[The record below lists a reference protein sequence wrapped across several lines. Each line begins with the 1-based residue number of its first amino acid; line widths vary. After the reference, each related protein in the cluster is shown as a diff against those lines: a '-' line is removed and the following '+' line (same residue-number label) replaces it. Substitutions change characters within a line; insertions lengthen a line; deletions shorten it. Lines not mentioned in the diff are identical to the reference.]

1 MYSLYVIV
9 ISFMIVA
16 LTGGSPVEL
25 SSKIRK
31 STHSSHSSF
40 EGRATWFYP
49 NTGACGESD
58 SVNDYIV
65 AMNYPQYESGGP
77 CYKLV
82 KITNKSNG
90 KVIKAKVT
98 DLCPECAFGSLDLTP
113 SAFKALGELDT
124 GVLPIAWEWA

>member
-16 LTGGSPVEL
+16 LSGGSPVEL
-25 SSKIRK
+25 SSDTSS
-31 STHSSHSSF
+31 STASSQSY

-49 NTGACGESD
+49 DTGACGESD
-58 SVNDYIV
+58 GVEDYIV
-65 AMNYPQYESGGP
+65 AMNYPQYGSGDP
-77 CYKLV
+77 CYKFV

-90 KVIKAKVT
+90 KAIKAKVT
-98 DLCPECAFGSLDLTP
+98 DLCPGCGYGSLDLTP

-124 GVLPIAWEWA
+124 GVLPIAWEFA